1 MLSLTVCNSLFIQS
15 VALKI
20 KKKKVKKKR
29 NKKRPILLLLSLMG
43 KFIGTEVTMLLT
55 ITLAKPDLFSLV
67 FEKLSKK

>member
-20 KKKKVKKKR
+20 IKKKKVKKKR
-29 NKKRPILLLLSLMG
+29 NKKRRILLLLSLMG

-55 ITLAKPDLFSLV
+55 MTLAKPDLLV
-67 FEKLSKK
+67 